1 MAFSFLVNS
10 MEIGE
15 GMESITVISDQ
26 IKEDNYKVF
35 ALLGNYLNNAPDFI
49 TKEEMDEIVT
59 DGVSSKYALAVIL
72 AAAFGLDVIDVV
84 DDRDLFNN
92 YFTKMIHRLDA
103 SVYYNNPY
111 YKNIKIPTVK
121 IGNSELKY
129 EKYKPF
135 EGFVCD
141 DITRTKEGRQIP
153 QIGFFE
159 TEFSFP
165 AILENDRIWMT
176 ITPNEIETMKDA
188 VEQAFG
194 HVLVFG
200 LGLGYYAYM
209 VSEKDQVESITIVEK
224 NEDVIHLIT
233 KHVLPQ
239 FKNAQKVN
247 IVQAD
252 AYDYA
257 QKNIQDG
264 KYDFVF
270 TDLWHDVSDGIDM
283 YLKMKEYEKQSPN
296 TIFSYWIEK
305 SILCYL

>member
-1 MAFSFLVNS
+1 
-10 MEIGE
+10 MERNK
-15 GMESITVISDQ
+15 VLRDQ
-26 IKEDNYKVF
+26 IKQDNYKVF
-35 ALLGNYLNNAPDFI
+35 ALLGNYLNHAPDFI
-49 TKEEMDEIVT
+49 TKEEIDEIVK
-59 DGVSSKYALAVIL
+59 DGVSYEYAFAVIL
-72 AAAFGLDVIDVV
+72 AAAFGLDVVDHV
-84 DDRDLFNN
+84 DDKDLFNN
-92 YFTKMIHRLDA
+92 YFNKMIHKLDA
-103 SVYYNNPY
+103 SEYYNNPY
-111 YKNIKIPTVK
+111 YKNIKIPTIK

-135 EGFVCD
+135 EGFVCN
-141 DITRTKEGRQIP
+141 DIIQTKEGRQIP

-188 VEQAFG
+188 VDQAFG
-194 HVLVFG
+194 HVLAFG

-224 NEDVIHLIT
+224 NEDVIHLFN
-233 KHVLPQ
+233 KYVLPQ
-239 FKNAQKVN
+239 FQNAQK
-247 IVQAD
+247 IKIIQAD
-252 AYDYA
+252 AFEYA
-257 QKNIQDG
+257 QNHILEG

-283 YLKMKEYEKQSPN
+283 YLKMKKYEKQSPN